1 MWRTAALGRR
11 SSCSVQ
17 GDGSTH
23 ALVTATRVGLGL
35 RPCARVRSCARES
48 GGRRGRRVCPAV
60 PAASASLGPAAAVL
74 GKGRSQPQKRR
85 LLLSGPWAQASLA
98 TAAGAPEDSVPA
110 GRSCD
115 RSPRTPAP
123 RGTWRSVVSPSRVRS
138 PRAGFPPCAGRRSA
152 TVPRLPEPWRP
163 EQARPR
169 PGWFPGGRHLQPPRH
184 RVPAPPGLLRL
195 CLRMDPLVFKRSA
208 CRKSR
213 RFVYPSSSCRW
224 HFLLSHVTVNR
235 CVRNPLPL

>member
-1 MWRTAALGRR
+1 MDVA
-11 SSCSVQ
+11 
-17 GDGSTH
+17 DGSPGKAQLLLGPGGRQHTCARH
-23 ALVTATRVGLGL
+23 GDSGRSRSAAMRPGQELRPRVGGSRGPTGVPGCPCGVCEFGASSRRPWEGPLTATETM
-35 RPCARVRSCARES
+35 P
-48 GGRRGRRVCPAV
+48 
-60 PAASASLGPAAAVL
+60 
-74 GKGRSQPQKRR
+74 
-85 LLLSGPWAQASLA
+85 
-98 TAAGAPEDSVPA
+98 APEWAVGAGELGDSRWCPGGQRA

-163 EQARPR
+163 ERARPR

-195 CLRMDPLVFKRSA
+195 CLRMDPLVFKSSA

-213 RFVYPSSSCRW
+213 RFVHPGSLCRW